1 MKSPLENFKYL
12 FKFDDI
18 KKSTIS
24 MVYQLLKATKNK
36 NLFWAKNIKRAKITK
51 ELSES
56 RFNDTKEA
64 NVIQRFHYNNKAK
77 NWIDPD
83 TGEYLITDKKIKNLK
98 SQFIEKKNLKELQV
112 FFANKITK

>member
-18 KKSTIS
+18 KKSTIP

-36 NLFWAKNIKRAKITK
+36 NLFCAKNIKRAEIIK

-56 RFNDTKEA
+56 KFNDIKEA

-77 NWIDPD
+77 NWIDPE

-98 SQFIEKKNLKELQV
+98 SQFEW
-112 FFANKITK
+112 NKLICYLIL

>member
-1 MKSPLENFKYL
+1 
-12 FKFDDI
+12 
-18 KKSTIS
+18 

-77 NWIDPD
+77 NWIDPE

-98 SQFIEKKNLKELQV
+98 SQYIEKKNLKELQA